1 MVTQRLNEFKKR
13 HGIKSAD
20 KWSEICG
27 VSKSTIVRAL
37 KGDHKD
43 IGVYTL
49 EQMLKPWGGS
59 IDELLEIGAYSPE
72 AIAKEEFKN
81 EIVENL
87 ETVIDVVENSEE
99 IPQETTDEIK
109 EVLTAA
115 QELIIS
121 EPSTEPKCVGCDA
134 LREIIS
140 RQDKEISSKNKWI
153 TKLFTAN
160 FILMVLLFI
169 VVLVLEAN
177 MML

>member
-1 MVTQRLNEFKKR
+1 MITQRLNEFKER

-20 KWSEICG
+20 KWHEICG

-59 IDELLEIGAYSPE
+59 IDELLEIGVYSDK
-72 AIAKEEFKN
+72 KEELKN

-87 ETVIDVVENSEE
+87 ESVIDVVENSQE
-99 IPQETTDEIK
+99 IPQETTNEIK

-115 QELIIS
+115 QELITS
-121 EPSTEPKCVGCDA
+121 EPLAHNCVGCNT
-134 LREIIS
+134 LREMIS
-140 RQDKEISSKNKWI
+140 RMDADIKSKNKWMSR
-153 TKLFTAN
+153 LFMSN
-160 FILMVLLFI
+160 LILLVLLFLI
-169 VVLVLEAN
+169 VLIVEAH